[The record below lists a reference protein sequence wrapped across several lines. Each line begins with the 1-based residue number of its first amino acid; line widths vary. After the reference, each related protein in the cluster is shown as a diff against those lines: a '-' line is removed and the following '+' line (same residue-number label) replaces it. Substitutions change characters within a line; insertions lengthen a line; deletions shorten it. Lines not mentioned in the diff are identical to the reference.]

1 MVHIQKHTIYAVC
14 KHSENKES
22 KILKTLILQI
32 SKHTL
37 RHFNTYRS
45 KGDPD
50 GDGGPCGVKQSL
62 QAESRLPGSWISD
75 GEFKDAERKRGGGG
89 QGKKEW
95 KERRGEERKEEEGHG
110 TCLSLSL
117 SLLDAKGGGGKQ
129 ADQELKKK
137 DMHVEL
143 RVKIVAIKENHRGLC
158 KRIRFWSDDWAVK
171 CVSRQLPVLAHHTR
185 PCKVR
190 RKTAD
195 QTTREGDGER

>member
-1 MVHIQKHTIYAVC
+1 MGMVAHAEWSSRC
-14 KHSENKES
+14 
-22 KILKTLILQI
+22 
-32 SKHTL
+32 
-37 RHFNTYRS
+37 RRS
-45 KGDPD
+45 LA
-50 GDGGPCGVKQSL
+50 SL
-62 QAESRLPGSWISD
+62 GAESAMESLRMRRGK
-75 GEFKDAERKRGGGG
+75 GEEEEEEEKERRS
-89 QGKKEW
+89 
-95 KERRGEERKEEEGHG
+95 ERRGEKRRRGSWDLW
-110 TCLSLSL
+110 LSLSL
-117 SLLDAKGGGGKQ
+117 SHCWMQKEEGKNRQ
-129 ADQELKKK
+129 TKNKKK

>member
-14 KHSENKES
+14 KHYENKES

-37 RHFNTYRS
+37 RHFNTYCS

-89 QGKKEW
+89 EGKKEW
-95 KERRGEERKEEEGHG
+95 KERREKKKRVMGLV
-110 TCLSLSL
+110 TISLSL
-117 SLLDAKGGGGKQ
+117 SLIAGCKRRRGKTGRPRI
-129 ADQELKKK
+129 KK